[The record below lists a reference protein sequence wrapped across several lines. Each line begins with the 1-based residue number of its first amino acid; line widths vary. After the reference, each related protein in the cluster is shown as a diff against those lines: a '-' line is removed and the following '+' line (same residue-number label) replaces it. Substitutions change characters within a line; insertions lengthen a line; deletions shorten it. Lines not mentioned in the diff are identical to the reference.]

1 MYPYQFGNWADKI
14 IQPFFFIFK
23 KKTFFLTLTI
33 FFIQTTSLSQDLDVD
48 ELLERLDRI
57 EKNISD
63 IQKGKIEKLENSLSS
78 GYISRNETKLGDFE
92 TKIRTNFGLVEE
104 IDNKIQNL
112 DDKLNLIDKDFQSKL
127 TDIQKKLKLIENKLS
142 QKRKPLVQT
151 LNENKIKE
159 LNEMQNGDENLN
171 NDVSR
176 INEDRTSINNLNEND
191 IKKKYEN
198 AIKMLWANK
207 YVKAEKE
214 LIQLKK
220 ISPND
225 LMPNIQYWLGEVHY
239 AQKNFERAIIE
250 FGEGLKKYPDSIKG
264 PDNMLKLA
272 LSFSNLERKD
282 DACNVLY
289 ELQIKYKDAP
299 KNVIERS
306 LTERKKLNCPKE

>member
-159 LNEMQNGDENLN
+159 LNDIQNRDENLN

-176 INEDRTSINNLNEND
+176 INDDRTSFNNLNEND

-225 LMPNIQYWLGEVHY
+225 LMPNIQYWLGEVYY
-239 AQKNFERAIIE
+239 AQKNFQQAVIE
-250 FGEGLKKYPDSIKG
+250 FGEGFTNYPDSIKG
-264 PDNMLKLA
+264 PDNLLKLG
-272 LSFSNLERKD
+272 LSFSNLNKKSE
-282 DACNVLY
+282 ACSAFY
-289 ELQIKYKDAP
+289 ELEIKYKNSP
-299 KNVIERS
+299 KNVLERS
-306 LTERKKLNCPKE
+306 QEERKKLKCPKE